1 MNISEVKQLGEE
13 WNSTV
18 LLEFSSTMSANT
30 TDANVGELHGN
41 RMFFAN
47 DYMVSSFFL
56 FARVVLLTL
65 APKVTRGPGYVTTV
79 RMYSNRTINTEC
91 LNFQNVWCRLLCHV
105 NSTNDISAPGLPP
118 L

>member
-1 MNISEVKQLGEE
+1 MNISEVQQLGEE

-18 LLEFSSTMSANT
+18 LLEFSSTLSANT

-47 DYMVSSFFL
+47 DYMVSSSFFV
-56 FARVVLLTL
+56 RPVLLTC

-91 LNFQNVWCRLLCHV
+91 LNSQNVWYRLLCHV
-105 NSTNDISAPGLPP
+105 SSANDISAFWLPP

>member
-1 MNISEVKQLGEE
+1 MNISEVQQLGEE

-18 LLEFSSTMSANT
+18 LLEFSSTISANT

-47 DYMVSSFFL
+47 DYMVGRVCSF
-56 FARVVLLTL
+56 APVLLTL
-65 APKVTRGPGYVTTV
+65 VPKVTRGPGYVTTV

-91 LNFQNVWCRLLCHV
+91 LNFQNVWCRLPCHV
-105 NSTNDISAPGLPP
+105 SSTNDISAPGLPP